1 MEREGL
7 FSKNYFEVILLT
19 SGAINDTYVLT
30 FFCPIFP
37 YFERDTHVRLESHS
51 AILLQKE
58 CYKNFLLLNEYI
70 FGASFASLLIY

>member
-7 FSKNYFEVILLT
+7 FSKNYFEVILT
-19 SGAINDTYVLT
+19 SGAITYTYLH
-30 FFCPIFP
+30 FCPIFP
-37 YFERDTHVRLESHS
+37 YFERDTLVRLESHS